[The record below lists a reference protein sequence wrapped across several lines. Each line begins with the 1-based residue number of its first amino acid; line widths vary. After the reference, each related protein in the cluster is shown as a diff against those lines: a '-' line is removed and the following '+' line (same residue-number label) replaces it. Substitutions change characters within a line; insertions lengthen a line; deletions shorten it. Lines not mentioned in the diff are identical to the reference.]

1 MEKDM
6 GELLDALAWG
16 HRIVEVDGE
25 HQFVFRPLT
34 LQERNV
40 ANLVHKQA
48 ERQGKEQRLLTRK
61 ELEKQAIKA
70 GLWKTT
76 HGNDLKLLREELRA
90 RQSELV
96 EEQKASAKRQ
106 TETARVKNLKA
117 RVEYLFHQVTH
128 LDVLQTQH
136 LELPSLEYFAERER
150 GIYALSRATMT
161 FPEMEQRWDSLEA
174 LKNEEDTVL
183 VAKLLNLYYD
193 SRIAEEAEIRKLAR
207 SPLWRI
213 RWLGSKK
220 NGGVKTLFG
229 RDMYDITLDQ
239 FRLVYW
245 SQIYDSA
252 FESLDSPSDEVVE
265 NDKLFDQWL
274 EDQANK
280 RKQEKKKSEFEKS
293 LSKTPDGQEVGMDS
307 NGFYSEECNC
317 GVKGMKK
324 SLGHLHNP
332 GCPYG
337 VFLYYNRDKKQARVE
352 EVQSANPESMR
363 RLLAKE
369 QKMLTSLTDGIEE
382 QHLRADPT
390 TRSAFGMPTK
400 IVGEGNGRKR

>member
-40 ANLVHKQA
+40 ANLVHQQA
-48 ERQGKEQRLLTRK
+48 LSLGKSQRLLPRK

-70 GLWKTT
+70 GLWKSSYSA
-76 HGNDLKLLREELRA
+76 DLRLLREELITRK
-90 RQSELV
+90 SELD
-96 EEQKASAKRQ
+96 EEKKANAKRQ
-106 TETARVKNLKA
+106 TETARAKNLRS
-117 RVEYLFHQVTH
+117 RVEYLIQQVSH

-161 FPEMEQRWDSLEA
+161 FPEMEQRWNSLEA

-193 SRIAEEAEIRKLAR
+193 SRIADEAEIRKLAR
-207 SPLWRI
+207 SPIWRI

-293 LSKTPDGQEVGMDS
+293 IAKTPDGQEIGMDS
-307 NGFYSEECNC
+307 NGFYSEECTC
-317 GVKGMKK
+317 GVKNMRK

-332 GCPYG
+332 NCPYG
-337 VFLYYNRDKKQARVE
+337 VFMYYNRDKKQARVE
-352 EVQSANPESMR
+352 EVQSANPDNMR

-369 QKMLTSLTDGIEE
+369 QKMLAGMADGIEE

-400 IVGEGNGRKR
+400 IVGDNDGRRR